1 MKGLDILG
9 VVRGGQDT
17 HLQVPNSDVPLP
29 ELCPQGMEIRGS
41 PPRWLLLGLQAL
53 YDLGV
58 GKDTVTVTLAPP
70 P

>member
-1 MKGLDILG
+1 M
-9 VVRGGQDT
+9 
-17 HLQVPNSDVPLP
+17 PNSDIPLP

-41 PPRWLLLGLQAL
+41 PPRWLLLGFQAL

-70 P
+70 AMM